1 MNENQTL
8 TEFLEDY
15 KEQERQVHELDYANL
30 SEEDRQL
37 LSDFAEKKAFIKDM
51 QKSLDFVQDST
62 AVLAKEQEG
71 KQVFSLE
78 SMLRTRDANKNLIH
92 DKNVSKEEYVKDLIV
107 LTKGLDK
114 TTIEEIQ
121 KGKDTYEAAMLNK
134 QMNTV
139 LSDPEM
145 QKELERQLQERQQEI
160 TIKEIRETQERIEE
174 EKRRLE
180 IEQEEQ
186 RQREEQKKEPDRT
199 AERFAELAATAALTV
214 ITVET
219 AKEFTKTVEALAKDR
234 KEKEKLSP
242 DVSISAE
249 IAEDG
254 HAVIKNIEGQE
265 KQSDKKAEIDES
277 EVKQKVDEK
286 VKEVKQDI
294 KEAVDLHSR
303 DVAPK
308 SEKAEIERT
317 TEKAEKKEVAKAMK
331 KKVDIDR

>member
-199 AERFAELAATAALTV
+199 AERFAELAATATLTV

-219 AKEFTKTVEALAKDR
+219 AKELTKTVEALAKDR
-234 KEKEKLSP
+234 EEKEKLSP
-242 DVSISAE
+242 DVSVSAE

-254 HAVIKNIEGQE
+254 HAVIKNVEGQE

-294 KEAVDLHSR
+294 KETVDLHSR

>member
-160 TIKEIRETQERIEE
+160 
-174 EKRRLE
+174 
-180 IEQEEQ
+180 
-186 RQREEQKKEPDRT
+186 
-199 AERFAELAATAALTV
+199 
-214 ITVET
+214 
-219 AKEFTKTVEALAKDR
+219 
-234 KEKEKLSP
+234 S
-242 DVSISAE
+242 
-249 IAEDG
+249 
-254 HAVIKNIEGQE
+254 
-265 KQSDKKAEIDES
+265 
-277 EVKQKVDEK
+277 
-286 VKEVKQDI
+286 
-294 KEAVDLHSR
+294 
-303 DVAPK
+303 
-308 SEKAEIERT
+308 
-317 TEKAEKKEVAKAMK
+317 
-331 KKVDIDR
+331 

>member
-15 KEQERQVHELDYANL
+15 KEQERQAHELDYANL

-219 AKEFTKTVEALAKDR
+219 TKELTKTVEALAKDR
-234 KEKEKLSP
+234 EEKEKLSP
-242 DVSISAE
+242 DVSVSAE

>member
-199 AERFAELAATAALTV
+199 AERFAELAAAAALTV

-234 KEKEKLSP
+234 EEKEKLSP

>member
-8 TEFLEDY
+8 TEFLEEY

-30 SEEDRQL
+30 SEEDRQF
-37 LSDFAEKKAFIKDM
+37 LSDFAEKKAFVKEM
-51 QKSLDFVQDST
+51 QNSLDFVQNST

-78 SMLRTRDANKNLIH
+78 SMLRTRDADKNPVH
-92 DKNVSKEEYVKDLIV
+92 DKNASKEEYVKDLII

-114 TTIEEIQ
+114 ATIEEIQ
-121 KGKDTYEAAMLNK
+121 KGKDPYETAMLNK
-134 QMNTV
+134 QMEVV

-145 QKELERQLQERQQEI
+145 KKELERQLQEREEV
-160 TIKEIRETQERIEE
+160 TLREVRETQERIEE

-180 IEQEEQ
+180 IQQEEQ
-186 RQREEQKKEPDRT
+186 RQREEQEKEPDRT
-199 AERFAELAATAALTV
+199 AERFAELATTAALTV

-219 AKEFTKTVEALAKDR
+219 AKGLTKVMDDLAKD
-234 KEKEKLSP
+234 KEDKEKLSP
-242 DVSISAE
+242 DVSVSAE

-254 HAVIKNIEGQE
+254 HAIIKNIEGQE
-265 KQSDKKAEIDES
+265 KQSDKTTEIDTS
-277 EVKQKVDEK
+277 EVKQKVNKK
-286 VKEVKQDI
+286 VDEVKQDI
-294 KEAVDLHSR
+294 KETVDLHSR

-308 SEKAEIERT
+308 SEKAETERT
-317 TEKAEKKEVAKAMK
+317 TEKAEKKEVAKALK

>member
-92 DKNVSKEEYVKDLIV
+92 DKNASKEEYVKDLIV

-121 KGKDTYEAAMLNK
+121 KGKDTYEAAILNK

-234 KEKEKLSP
+234 EEKEKLSP

-286 VKEVKQDI
+286 VKEVKQNI

>member
-37 LSDFAEKKAFIKDM
+37 LNDFAEKKAFIKDM

-92 DKNVSKEEYVKDLIV
+92 DKNASKEEYVKDLII

-134 QMNTV
+134 QMEVV

-145 QKELERQLQERQQEI
+145 KKELERQLQEREEV
-160 TIKEIRETQERIEE
+160 TLREVRETQERIEE

-180 IEQEEQ
+180 IQQEEQ
-186 RQREEQKKEPDRT
+186 RQREEQEKEPDRT

-219 AKEFTKTVEALAKDR
+219 AKELTKTVEALAKDR
-234 KEKEKLSP
+234 EEKEKLSP
-242 DVSISAE
+242 DVSVSAE

-265 KQSDKKAEIDES
+265 KQSDKKTEIDES

-294 KEAVDLHSR
+294 KETVDLHSR
-303 DVAPK
+303 DIAPK

>member
-78 SMLRTRDANKNLIH
+78 SMLHTRDANKNLIH

-234 KEKEKLSP
+234 EEKEKLSP